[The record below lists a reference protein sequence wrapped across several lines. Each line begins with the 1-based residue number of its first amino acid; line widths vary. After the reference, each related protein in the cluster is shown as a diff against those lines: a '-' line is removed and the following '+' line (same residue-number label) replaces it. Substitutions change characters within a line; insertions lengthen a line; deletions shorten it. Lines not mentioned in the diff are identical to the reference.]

1 MTEKEKFD
9 VIIVGAGPAGCST
22 AIRLLQKD
30 PSLNV
35 ALIDRGKPIGSKNIS
50 GGIIWGQN
58 LATIIP
64 KWWEKAPIE
73 RKIIQKRVG
82 FLTKNETFA
91 LELSF
96 PEWAQ
101 DPPNAV
107 SVLLSKF
114 VNWFTKVA
122 ENHGANVFEGITVE
136 NLSVDSDGRI
146 NAIIQAG
153 DSFDA
158 NMVVIADGANSRLT
172 LSSGI
177 RKMMKKKHYGL
188 GIKEVLRLPEEIINE
203 RFNLEPR
210 TGMASEYVIGSL
222 PGGIRAGGFLYTN
235 KDTLS
240 IGTVSQIDTMNNPE
254 FPPLN
259 ILESFKKHPTIH
271 KMIKESSLAEYS
283 AHWVP
288 EGGKQMLPKL
298 YDSNVLIVGDAAG
311 FVISNGMVIQG
322 INYAIASGISAADT
336 ILQAQKINDFSRKTL
351 KNYEQR
357 LKAGFILKDMKTFEK
372 IHKITRNPRLYAQYP
387 ELLVGIFKNMLTEQ
401 SQAKNHVLKL
411 FRDQRKKQGVGWVR
425 LLRDAI
431 TFRHF

>member
-22 AIRLLQKD
+22 AIRLMQKD

-35 ALIDRGKPIGSKNIS
+35 AVIDRGKPIGSKNIS
-50 GGIIWGQN
+50 GGVIWGQN

-82 FLTKNETFA
+82 FLTKKEAFA
-91 LELSF
+91 VELSF

-107 SVLLSKF
+107 SVFLSKF
-114 VNWFTKVA
+114 VNWLAKVA
-122 ENHGANVFEGITVE
+122 ENHGANVFEGITVDD
-136 NLSVDSDGRI
+136 LSTNSVGRF
-146 NAIIQAG
+146 NGIIQAG
-153 DSFDA
+153 DAFEA
-158 NMVVIADGANSRLT
+158 NVIVIADGANSRLA
-172 LSSGI
+172 LSSGF
-177 RKMMKKKHYGL
+177 RKEMEKKHYGL
-188 GIKEVLRLPEEIINE
+188 GVKEVLRLPEEVIND
-203 RFNLEPR
+203 RFNLEPS

-259 ILESFKKHPTIH
+259 ILESFKKHPMIL
-271 KMIKESSLAEYS
+271 KMLKESSLAEYS

-288 EGGKQMLPKL
+288 EGGIQMLPKL

-311 FVISNGMVIQG
+311 FVISNGIVIQG

-357 LKAGFILKDMKTFEK
+357 LKVDYILKDMKTFKK

-387 ELLVGIFKNMLTEQ
+387 ELLVGIFKNMLTDQ
-401 SQAKNHVLKL
+401 DQAKNHLLKL
-411 FRDQRKKQGVGWVR
+411 FRDQRKKQGVGWIR

>member
-22 AIRLLQKD
+22 AIRLMQKD

-50 GGIIWGQN
+50 GGVIWGQN

-82 FLTKNETFA
+82 FLTRNESFA
-91 LELSF
+91 VELSF

-114 VNWFTKVA
+114 VNWLAKVA
-122 ENHGANVFEGITVE
+122 ENHGANVFEGITVD
-136 NLSVDSDGRI
+136 NLSTNSDGRF
-146 NAIIQAG
+146 NGIIQAG
-153 DSFDA
+153 DIFEA
-158 NMVVIADGANSRLT
+158 NVIVIADGANSRLT

-177 RKMMKKKHYGL
+177 RKEMEKKHYGL
-188 GIKEVLRLPEEIINE
+188 GVKEVLRLPEETINE
-203 RFNLEPR
+203 RFNLEPM

-222 PGGIRAGGFLYTN
+222 PGGIRAGGLLYTN

-240 IGTVSQIDTMNNPE
+240 IGTVSQINTMNNPE

-259 ILESFKKHPTIH
+259 ILESFKKHPFIH
-271 KMIKESSLAEYS
+271 KMIKDSSLAEYS

-288 EGGKQMLPKL
+288 EGGIQMLPKL

-311 FVISNGMVIQG
+311 FVISNGIVIQG
-322 INYAIASGISAADT
+322 INYAISSGISAADT
-336 ILQAQKINDFSRKTL
+336 ILQAQKINDFSKKTL
-351 KNYEQR
+351 KNYEQL
-357 LKAGFILKDMKTFEK
+357 LKANFILKDMKTFKK
-372 IHKITRNPRLYAQYP
+372 IHKITQNPRLYAQYP

-401 SQAKNHVLKL
+401 NQAKNHLLKL
-411 FRDQRKKQGVGWVR
+411 FRDQRKKQGVGWIR

>member
-146 NAIIQAG
+146 NGIIQAG

>member
-1 MTEKEKFD
+1 MTEKENFD

-22 AIRLLQKD
+22 AIRLMQKD

-50 GGIIWGQN
+50 GGVIWGQN

-82 FLTKNETFA
+82 FLTKNDSFTV
-91 LELSF
+91 ELSF

-114 VNWFTKVA
+114 VNWFAKEA
-122 ENHGANVFEGITVE
+122 ENHGVNVFEGITVDD
-136 NLSVDSDGRI
+136 LSKNSDGRF
-146 NAIIQAG
+146 NGIIQAG
-153 DSFDA
+153 ETFEA
-158 NMVVIADGANSRLT
+158 NVIVIADGANSRLT

-177 RKMMKKKHYGL
+177 RKGMEKKHYGL
-188 GIKEVLRLPEEIINE
+188 GIKEILRLPEDVINE
-203 RFNLEPR
+203 RFNLEPM

-222 PGGIRAGGFLYTN
+222 PEGIRAGGFLYTN

-240 IGTVSQIDTMNNPE
+240 IGTVSQIDTMNNPA

-259 ILESFKKHPTIH
+259 ILESYKKHPFIH
-271 KMIKESSLAEYS
+271 KMIKESNSVEYS

-288 EGGKQMLPKL
+288 EGGIQMLPRL

-311 FVISNGMVIQG
+311 FVISNGIVIQG
-322 INYAIASGISAADT
+322 INYAISSGISAADT
-336 ILQAQKINDFSRKTL
+336 ILHAHKLNDFSKKTL
-351 KNYEQR
+351 KNYEQQ
-357 LKAGFILKDMKTFEK
+357 LKANLILKDMKTFKK
-372 IHKITRNPRLYAQYP
+372 IHTITRNPRLYSQYP
-387 ELLVGIFKNMLTEQ
+387 ELLVNIFKNMLTEQ
-401 SQAKNHVLKL
+401 NQAKNHLLKL
-411 FRDQRKKQGVGWVR
+411 FLHQRKKQGVGWIR